1 MKKMKKLE
9 IVTIVTSLLTFSLF
23 ITLLVITNTPTKNKM
38 KEYIIEHQSE
48 IVKNDNEFI
57 SLNLDSTYIQ
67 RYKIPT
73 VENSNY
79 FEDITIT
86 VLSDKISVVYWADRE
101 KLKTNI
107 LYNIL
112 WYFKLDNSFDIF
124 LSDDDEIS
132 KIDKE
137 IIKIFVQ
144 KLKTDKE

>member
-1 MKKMKKLE
+1 MKKLE